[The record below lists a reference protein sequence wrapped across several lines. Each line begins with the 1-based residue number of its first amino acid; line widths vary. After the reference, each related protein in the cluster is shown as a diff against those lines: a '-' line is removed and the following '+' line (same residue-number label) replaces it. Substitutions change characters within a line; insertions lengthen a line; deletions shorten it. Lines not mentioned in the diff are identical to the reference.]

1 MVRIVS
7 IMHNHNMTFVT
18 WRLQF
23 VSISASKAEL
33 DRRFILSSSLILTAA
48 KSVYGKPNVFTKNTA
63 ICARVTGFS
72 GQ

>member
-1 MVRIVS
+1 MARIVS
-7 IMHNHNMTFVT
+7 IMYIYNMIFVT
-18 WRLQF
+18 RRLQF
-23 VSISASKAEL
+23 VSICASKAEL
-33 DRRFILSSSLILTAA
+33 DRRFILSSSLILTAS